1 MPRGRRRGFS
11 PSSSV
16 SSSITHVSVILVFAS
31 LFPTPFLLIAAM
43 FVINYG
49 LECFVNLGIVYIYH
63 STHQLFEYMLVL
75 VFFFFFLIIG
85 GSEHSL
91 VFYTLS
97 ELSHIYFMAHTNKF
111 SSPVKK
117 ISN

>member
-1 MPRGRRRGFS
+1 M
-11 PSSSV
+11 
-16 SSSITHVSVILVFAS
+16 FAS
-31 LFPTPFLLIAAM
+31 LFPTPFLLIATM

-49 LECFVNLGIVYIYH
+49 LKCFVNLGIGYIYH